1 MRVFIVGAGETGTHL
16 AKLISQQEHH
26 DVILMD
32 EDPDKVDFAYDNSL
46 EIMPIVGNPTSIR
59 QLKHAG
65 VEETDLFVA
74 VTPSESANILSCMIA
89 HRMGVKKTLA
99 RVSNYDYFLPQY
111 LPYFNGLGVDE
122 MVYPEALAAQE
133 IYNGLRLPWT
143 RQYWRLF
150 GGRLHL
156 CASRI
161 TKHSPML
168 GKRLM
173 ELSDLDEK
181 HFHIISIVRGRE
193 SFVPRGNDTLEVNDI
208 VYVACNTQNLD
219 TVREYC
225 GQPKVDVRKVIIM
238 GGSRIALRTAELL
251 PHDMSVKIIE
261 RDLEKCREL
270 SEVTN
275 DNTLVIHG
283 DAADSDLLISE
294 GIRNTQAFLALTG
307 SSEINMIATMNAKH
321 LGIPRTVAE
330 IENVDY
336 LDIASQLGI
345 GNIVNKKIIAASK
358 IIRHLH
364 RIDISDAKTMAIGHG
379 DVLEIVI
386 TEGSRIT
393 KAPIK
398 DLKIPR
404 SITLGGFLRDGEVY
418 LVEGHTVLK
427 PGDTVLVFNINARD
441 TELDDLFK

>member
-1 MRVFIVGAGETGTHL
+1 MKVFIVGAGETGTHL
-16 AKLISQQEHH
+16 AKSISQQEHH

-32 EDPDKVDFAYDNSL
+32 DDPDKVDFAYDNSL

-59 QLKHAG
+59 DLKHAG
-65 VEETDLFVA
+65 VEGTDLFVA
-74 VTPSESANILSCMIA
+74 VTPSESANILACMIA
-89 HRMGVKKTLA
+89 HRMGARKTLA
-99 RVSNYDYFLPQY
+99 RVNNYDYFLPQY
-111 LPYFNGLGVDE
+111 QPYFNGLGVDE

-133 IYNGLRLPWT
+133 IVNGLKLPWT

-161 TKHSPML
+161 TKRSPLL
-168 GKRLM
+168 GKHLRD
-173 ELSDLDEK
+173 LSDLDRK
-181 HFHIISIVRGRE
+181 YFHIISIVRGRE
-193 SFVPRGNDTLEVNDI
+193 SFVPRGNDALEVNDI
-208 VYVACNTQNLD
+208 VYIATGTENLD
-219 TVREYC
+219 IVREYC
-225 GQPKVDVRKVIIM
+225 GQPKVEVRKVIIM

-251 PHDMSVKIIE
+251 PHELSVKIIE
-261 RDLEKCREL
+261 RDLEKCRDL
-270 SEVTN
+270 SELTT

-321 LGIPRTVAE
+321 LGVPRTVAE

-345 GNIVNKKIIAASK
+345 GNIINKKILAAGK

-364 RIDISDAKTMAIGHG
+364 RIDISDAKTMAVGHG

-386 TEGSRIT
+386 TEGSAVT
-393 KAPIK
+393 KAPIME
-398 DLKIPR
+398 LKIPR
-404 SITLGGFLRDGEVY
+404 SITLGGYLREGEVH
-418 LVEGHTVLK
+418 LVEGHTVLR
-427 PGDTVLVFNINARD
+427 PGDTVLVFNINASD
-441 TELDDLFK
+441 QELDDLFR